1 MSEKSTSNNLDN
13 NNIKNEN
20 NRTYLELLIHKLQ
33 IETAKKNIEISRLN
47 EELQQ
52 YKKSTK
58 DTSNNFPLP
67 EEFKTRWETLIKT
80 SAMDAFEN
88 ISLNHILFMKT
99 INIIVNLLYEI
110 SAKKIKEKICDILQ
124 CLGLTEK
131 REENIKKFF
140 KKFKKLIFQDYFN
153 SIFKINNDEN
163 FVKEII
169 MDIKN
174 KIKKNGKN
182 FSNEDIINIMKD
194 LDIKSFEKFI
204 IELYYLCL
212 YMNINE
218 PKLIIKTST
227 EIFYKYYD
235 KNIYSNI
242 EGFSKGKDICLLIL
256 NPPITK
262 NNINYKGIK
271 PTVSIIENPSK
282 EIKDLC
288 SKQNN
293 KNKDIINFYNTSDCI
308 NCLKDYKNKIFD
320 NEFETVERD
329 IGKNI
334 YFENKKNKYKNNKS
348 ISNKNFYSDNT
359 SNNNK
364 ITQDDF
370 DYKYKINLDNIKN
383 KLSEKKCK
391 SYKSAFLNFNHNKFR
406 IIYKELKLSKND
418 SISILTKIK
427 SINKNPTRNISFLSV
442 HQTQNKIP
450 KNFCDKNNRKYKSN
464 KSSSPISPRKSPSFM
479 EKEKNNIKKLIYM
492 INNRCQQKFK
502 NYKSEKIINRNKKA
516 INKENRNINSN
527 IKIKKFKEFNS
538 YIRKRNNKL
547 NKEEKTK
554 TEFNDTLEDNKGNK
568 KNKISIK
575 ISNKINKSEINIRI
589 APISGAPSGIED
601 IKSIKKYVQI
611 PNKNK
616 IKKKEKENILSNHYN
631 NSCCN
636 TNSNLIVPNNN
647 NKNYKTNN
655 NNSIISNYNNKK
667 NKKKKELKIISNSTS
682 SKKVEK
688 KRKNYLSN
696 SNGIKIKRKKYI
708 LNTNNNIEKKCD
720 KILKKKSQNKYISND
735 NLLNKDSNHDIT
747 YYSFISSNSQINI
760 LSKANKNNLQKK
772 CILLYK
778 RNINEMHTNNKKNE
792 NIYKIKLNTEKNQ
805 EKKIDRKF
813 TKINNNHI
821 KKYWNLLSD
830 NKENKNNINF
840 NIKEKIR
847 NNIGK
852 NERNI
857 TNENIKKNKGF
868 DNKIYYLDGLLTFN
882 DKKIANKI

>member
-1 MSEKSTSNNLDN
+1 MSEKSTSNNLDKN
-13 NNIKNEN
+13 NKKNEN
-20 NRTYLELLIHKLQ
+20 NRTDLELLIHKLQ
-33 IETAKKNIEISRLN
+33 IETAKKNIEISRLK

-52 YKKSTK
+52 YKKSSK

-124 CLGLTEK
+124 CLGFAEK
-131 REENIKKFF
+131 KEENIKKFF

-153 SIFKINNDEN
+153 SIFKLNNDEN

-174 KIKKNGKN
+174 EIKKNEKN
-182 FSNEDIINIMKD
+182 FSNEDKINIMKD

-227 EIFYKYYD
+227 EISYKYYN

-262 NNINYKGIK
+262 NNINYKEIK
-271 PTVSIIENPSK
+271 PTVCIIDNPSK

-293 KNKDIINFYNTSDCI
+293 KNKDIINFYNSSDCI
-308 NCLKDYKNKIFD
+308 NCLKDYKKKIFD
-320 NEFETVERD
+320 NEFEIFERD

-334 YFENKKNKYKNNKS
+334 DFENKKIKYKNNIS
-348 ISNKNFYSDNT
+348 ISNNNLSDNK

-370 DYKYKINLDNIKN
+370 DYKYKINLDNIQN

-427 SINKNPTRNISFLSV
+427 SIKTINKNPTRNISLSV

-450 KNFCDKNNRKYKSN
+450 KNFGDKNNRIYKSN
-464 KSSSPISPRKSPSFM
+464 KTSTPISPRKFPSFM
-479 EKEKNNIKKLIYM
+479 EKEKKSIKKLINM

-502 NYKSEKIINRNKKA
+502 NYKSEKIINRNKKT

-527 IKIKKFKEFNS
+527 KKIKKFQEFTS
-538 YIRKRNNKL
+538 YIRKINNKP

-554 TEFNDTLEDNKGNK
+554 TEFNDTLEDNKDNE

-575 ISNKINKSEINIRI
+575 ISNKINKSEINIRT
-589 APISGAPSGIED
+589 APISLAPSGVED

-616 IKKKEKENILSNHYN
+616 IKKKEKEKENIILNQYN
-631 NSCCN
+631 NSCYN

-647 NKNYKTNN
+647 NKYITNN
-655 NNSIISNYNNKK
+655 NNSIISNYNNEKNKK
-667 NKKKKELKIISNSTS
+667 NKKTLKIMSNSTS

-688 KRKNYLSN
+688 KKKNYLSN

-708 LNTNNNIEKKCD
+708 LNTNNNKYEK
-720 KILKKKSQNKYISND
+720 IIKKKSENKYISND
-735 NLLNKDSNHDIT
+735 NLFNKDSNHDIT
-747 YYSFISSNSQINI
+747 YYSIISSNSQMNI
-760 LSKANKNNLQKK
+760 LSKANKNNFQRK

-778 RNINEMHTNNKKNE
+778 SNINEIHTNNKKNE

-805 EKKIDRKF
+805 EKKINRKF
-813 TKINNNHI
+813 TKINNKHI
-821 KKYWNLLSD
+821 KKYCNLLSD

-840 NIKEKIR
+840 STKEKIR
-847 NNIGK
+847 NNIDK
-852 NERNI
+852 NERII
-857 TNENIKKNKGF
+857 TNENIKKR
-868 DNKIYYLDGLLTFN
+868 N
-882 DKKIANKI
+882 DLAIKYII